1 MFGRK
6 KNTEVKDTFTSEE
19 LTLGVGDVK
28 GYFNIKKWE
37 RANKNKL
44 NPDGSLKE
52 GWVRDWKNGGKLVY
66 TGDNKETVSEI
77 RLRDVDELKML
88 YVKAESL
95 YKDGKSDEALVLL
108 NCMINGL
115 TEIGEIVGLYVFI
128 LLIDVQKELDGM
140 DGALWAYDLGINYYS
155 SISGEYV
162 ERWREHLQVAKD
174 SYIKE
179 EKLIEELKDRYD
191 FPLDTPTII
200 ALERLENL
208 VVYRYIK
215 LEAVTE
221 YTGFDKVWRAVLNE
235 VDYFEQGD
243 SWNSLNKTTYKG
255 AKNWLKSFSHL
266 CKEDIPEEYK
276 PKEV

>member
-1 MFGRK
+1 MFGWFK
-6 KNTEVKDTFTSEE
+6 KNKERSLNEYSNAELSDLMVEFTEAGNKATVI
-19 LTLGVGDVK
+19 LQ
-28 GYFNIKKWE
+28 E
-37 RANKNKL
+37 R
-44 NPDGSLKE
+44 
-52 GWVRDWKNGGKLVY
+52 
-66 TGDNKETVSEI
+66 
-77 RLRDVDELKML
+77 
-88 YVKAESL
+88 
-95 YKDGKSDEALVLL
+95 
-108 NCMINGL
+108 
-115 TEIGEIVGLYVFI
+115 
-128 LLIDVQKELDGM
+128 QKELMQLYQLIYQEVDHKMYTPAFEHIKQYIDLSEKYGELVRETVFLLLLVVAEDGSGDPEEIFSVYDYIIAYYTEKDNIDLKNLFIQKRM
-140 DGALWAYDLGINYYS
+140 DYDKT
-155 SISGEYV
+155 V
-162 ERWREHLQVAKD
+162 
-174 SYIKE
+174 KE
-179 EKLIEELKDRYD
+179 VKEMQSRYD